1 MAVIDLKKLMS
12 GDVMSNLVCPD
23 NRKSIEFVDIGGVGL
38 YLKCTKNS
46 PGVGTYFLRY
56 KNSNGVTAHEKLGR
70 STEISL
76 DEARH
81 KALQLKSDIARGN
94 NPKVEAKLRTVIGFR
109 DYALGAY
116 MDLART
122 YKKSW
127 PKDLGIINNY
137 LIPLLNNKPLNK
149 ITRSELQKLHMKL
162 KQEPHNLSNAMCNH
176 VIKCARFIFSTAI
189 QEELIEHNVLKS
201 FRMYREDNRVE
212 NYLDNQQLRRLL
224 FVLNNEKGKKI
235 RMTCM
240 VCLFLLA
247 TGARLNEALSSRWEN
262 IDRKNRLWLIPSSD
276 SKSSVRRSVPLN
288 DAAID
293 VLNQLGT
300 EDDYEYLFVSFRSH
314 TGEPLRSIARGWS
327 SLRKKAGLE
336 FLRIHDLRHNHASM
350 LVNNGVSI
358 YSVSQVLGHS
368 SVIVTQRYAHLS
380 TKTLQDAS
388 QNAARCINAAMASNL

>member
-1 MAVIDLKKLMS
+1 MAVIKLTQEIVDQLKLEENGRRSAEM
-12 GDVMSNLVCPD
+12 
-23 NRKSIEFVDIGGVGL
+23 VDDQRTGL
-38 YLKCTKNS
+38 YLKLTSTGAVYYWRYRNEKNS
-46 PGVGTYFLRY
+46 TKHMRL
-56 KNSNGVTAHEKLGR
+56 S
-70 STEISL
+70 STVDISL
-76 DEARH
+76 EEVRDQV
-81 KALQLKSDIARGN
+81 KALRAERALGHYPDTGQSKTN
-94 NPKVEAKLRTVIGFR
+94 KTVIGFR
-109 DYALGAY
+109 DYALAGY
-116 MDLART
+116 LDLAKS

-137 LIPLLNNKPLNK
+137 LIPLLKNKPLEK

-176 VIKCARFIFSTAI
+176 VIKCARFILSTAI
-189 QEELIEHNVLKS
+189 QEELIENNVLKG

-212 NYLDNQQLRRLL
+212 NYLDDQQLRRLL

-240 VCLFLLA
+240 VCLFLLS

-262 IDRKNRLWLIPSSD
+262 IDRKNRLWLIPSTD

-293 VLNQLGT
+293 VLDQLGT
-300 EDDYEYLFVSFRSH
+300 EDDYDHLFVSFRSH

-336 FLRIHDLRHNHASM
+336 FLRIHDLRHNYASM

-388 QNAARCINAAMASNL
+388 QSAARCINAAMEVSS